1 MLLRIRNPHS
11 AIGIYAIRILQSAT
25 GMRVS
30 YTPRYY
36 ADIGEGHVFPIRKFE
51 LVRDRLL
58 REATL
63 RPAEIVEPQ
72 PAALADVL
80 LVHTDDYVTR
90 LRAGTLTP
98 RELRRLGLP
107 WSKALVRR
115 SFLAAGGTLNAA
127 RWALSEGIG
136 SNLAG
141 GTHHAYPDRGE
152 GFCVLNDVAIAI
164 RSLRR
169 DRLIK
174 RAAIIDCDVHQGN
187 GTAAIFSDEEEVF
200 TFSMHGAKNYPLFKE
215 RSTLDVEL
223 PDGTQDGEYLET
235 LEAHL
240 PRIFAHAPD
249 IVFYLGGADPYKGD
263 KLGRLALTIE
273 GLRARDELVLS
284 ECRARSIPVATTMS
298 GGYAVDISDTVEI
311 HCNTIRAAA
320 AVFTPESS
328 LRAAPG

>member
-1 MLLRIRNPHS
+1 
-11 AIGIYAIRILQSAT
+11 
-25 GMRVS
+25 MRVS

-58 REATL
+58 REGTL
-63 RPAEIVEPQ
+63 RAADIVEPQ
-72 PAALADVL
+72 PAPLADVL
-80 LVHTDDYVTR
+80 LVHTDDYVMR

-98 RELRRLGLP
+98 REIRRLGLP

-115 SFLAAGGTLNAA
+115 SFLATGGTLNAA
-127 RWALSEGIG
+127 RFALSDGIG

-164 RSLRR
+164 RTLHR
-169 DRLIK
+169 DCFIK

-187 GTAAIFSDEEEVF
+187 GTAAIFADDESVF

-223 PDGTQDGEYLET
+223 PDGTQDAEYLET
-235 LEAHL
+235 LATHL
-240 PRIFAHAPD
+240 PRVFAHEPD
-249 IVFYLGGADPYKGD
+249 IVFYLGGADPYQGD
-263 KLGRLALTIE
+263 KLGRLALTID
-273 GLRARDELVLS
+273 GLRARDEFVLS
-284 ECRARSIPVATTMS
+284 ECRARNIPVATTMS
-298 GGYAVDISDTVEI
+298 GGYAAEISDTVEI
-311 HCNTIRAAA
+311 HCNTIRAAR
-320 AVFTPESS
+320 AVFDSAESS
-328 LRAAPG
+328 ESPINAETFAG